1 CNVPAT
7 YKENGYHLG
16 RWVVRQRT
24 NQNLLSKER
33 RRRLDELGFDWAPY
47 ESLWEKGFSHLK
59 LYKERVG
66 DCRVPFN
73 HIENGFKLG
82 SWANTQRTN
91 KNSLSDEHRQ
101 RLEEIGFIWDLRSA
115 NWDEGLRNLTTYR
128 SREGHCNVPETHKEG
143 GFALGSW
150 VGTQRHNKDRL
161 SEERRQ
167 KLDELGVMWD
177 VRETAW
183 EEGFNLL
190 KTYKVRE
197 GDCYVPQRYMEKDFP
212 LGAWVGAQRAFKKR
226 RSLSLDRIKKL
237 NDIGF

>member
-1 CNVPAT
+1 VLNAMQEQDADLVQIIREMREAKGRNEVFDPRRLSEKIEILGPSVELSALRSNICAEIADEIGVSWDEWYGRLTRYKGREGNCNVPAT

-47 ESLWEKGFSHLK
+47 ESLFEKGFSHLK

-101 RLEEIGFIWDLRSA
+101 RLEEIGFIWDLRK
-115 NWDEGLRNLTTYR
+115 
-128 SREGHCNVPETHKEG
+128 C
-143 GFALGSW
+143 
-150 VGTQRHNKDRL
+150 
-161 SEERRQ
+161 
-167 KLDELGVMWD
+167 
-177 VRETAW
+177 
-183 EEGFNLL
+183 
-190 KTYKVRE
+190 
-197 GDCYVPQRYMEKDFP
+197 
-212 LGAWVGAQRAFKKR
+212 
-226 RSLSLDRIKKL
+226 
-237 NDIGF
+237 